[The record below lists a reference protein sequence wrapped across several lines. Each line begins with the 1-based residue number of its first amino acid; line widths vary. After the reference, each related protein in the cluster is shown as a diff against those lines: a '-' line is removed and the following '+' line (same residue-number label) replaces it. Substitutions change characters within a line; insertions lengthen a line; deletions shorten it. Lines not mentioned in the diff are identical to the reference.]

1 MGRSWV
7 IGREAAMSGYVKVL
21 RYLVWLTQLGL
32 SVAVPLAGFILLG
45 VWLHNSKGWGGWTV
59 PVGILLGLLGGVGGL
74 VNSFKTLNHM
84 MKQDEV
90 QPPKGYNH
98 HE

>member
-1 MGRSWV
+1 MR
-7 IGREAAMSGYVKVL
+7 GYVKIVS
-21 RYLVWLTQLGL
+21 YLVWLSQLGL

-59 PVGILLGLLGGVGGL
+59 VAGIVLGLMGAAGGL
-74 VNSFKTLNHM
+74 YNSLKTLNRLSR
-84 MKQDEV
+84 QDET
-90 QPPKGYNH
+90 PPKKGYNE